1 MAAKMSIKTTTINLV
16 RNHKAA
22 TAEVDSL
29 QILVGMTKKNKLSQG
44 KTDSNT
50 LIIRVQM
57 MQGKNSLKASS
68 AILKKQKMPGERRRV
83 LRTRELML
91 KRSGGNLKIN
101 RMNGMRNTRKSL
113 RMAVIIL
120 NISRWEPS

>member
-1 MAAKMSIKTTTINLV
+1 MAAKISIKTTTINLV
-16 RNHKAA
+16 SNHKAA
-22 TAEVDSL
+22 TVEMDSL

-83 LRTRELML
+83 LRTIELMF
-91 KRSGGNLKIN
+91 KRSGEKLKRN
-101 RMNGMRNTRKSL
+101 RMN
-113 RMAVIIL
+113 
-120 NISRWEPS
+120 